1 MNRAR
6 AGAALLVGAFGAAA
20 SFAAQAGAVAPTTLG
35 VFAAESIGSPLG
47 IVTRVPA
54 ESPGGLV
61 LSGSSVQLGK
71 SQAQAAGA
79 TLGPLG
85 DAFLITSTPGGLVT
99 SIPAKVTAQD
109 PPSETSP
116 REASFEQGQQAGPV
130 KGAILRAS
138 ASDEPRA
145 TGEASGTA
153 IDAAV
158 IRTGASTSSSESAV
172 LSDGTVTTTAR
183 TDVQDVS
190 IGPAGVPPLTFASVS
205 SIATVTVPFGGEP
218 LATLSVRA
226 TGAQLAGV
234 PVSIGQEGVVVAGTV
249 AVPPSSLATVNEAL
263 KAFADRG
270 LFLSAVP
277 TTREQ
282 TAQGASIRGA
292 ALRLRYTAP
301 APSGVPRPSDVGTDE
316 ELLLGSVSASAT
328 ARPRTALSLPPDLP
342 TAAPDSS
349 SASGSDG
356 GTTTFDT
363 GGLSAP
369 PPAAD
374 AGVPLPQPDSAEAVP
389 AEAAAVGFSLPAR
402 ASTAAVDQLLA
413 SYRMF
418 LLAAALGVGALL
430 AFRRKPSA

>member
-1 MNRAR
+1 MKRAR
-6 AGAALLVGAFGAAA
+6 AGAVLLAAGVAAA
-20 SFAAQAGAVAPTTLG
+20 ATFASQAGAVAPATLG
-35 VFAAESIGSPLG
+35 VFAAESTGSPLG
-47 IVTRVPA
+47 IVSRVPA

-85 DAFLITSTPGGLVT
+85 DAFLITSTPGGLLT

-109 PPSETSP
+109 PPSGTSP

-130 KGAILRAS
+130 KGAVLEAS

-145 TGEASGTA
+145 TGEASSTA

-158 IRTGASTSSSESAV
+158 VRTGASTSSSESTV

-183 TDVQDVS
+183 ADVQDVA
-190 IGPAGVPPLTFASVS
+190 IGPSGVPPLTFASVS
-205 SIATVTVPFGGEP
+205 SIATVTVPFGGTPE
-218 LATLSVRA
+218 ATLTVRA

-234 PVSIGQEGVVVAGTV
+234 PVAIGQEGIVVAGTV
-249 AVPPSSLATVNEAL
+249 AVPPSSIAAVNAAL
-263 KAFADRG
+263 RAFADRG
-270 LFLSAVP
+270 LVLSAVP

-282 TAQGASIRGA
+282 GAQGASIRGA

-328 ARPRTALSLPPDLP
+328 ARPRTALAAPPGLATSLPDS
-342 TAAPDSS
+342 AAVP
-349 SASGSDG
+349 GSDD
-356 GTTTFDT
+356 GTTTFPAE
-363 GGLSAP
+363 LPA
-369 PPAAD
+369 PPAA
-374 AGVPLPQPDSAEAVP
+374 AAPGLHVPQPDTVAPPAAET
-389 AEAAAVGFSLPAR
+389 AAVGFSLPAR

-418 LLAAALGVGALL
+418 LLAAALGVGTLL
-430 AFRRKPSA
+430 AFRRRSSA